1 MLPQSSTPTHSTT
14 RRSAYVE
21 YRQRLNEEA
30 CYEQQVRQAEQR
42 QQRRDAALAETAA
55 FLGGIFDGDQL
66 FA

>member
-1 MLPQSSTPTHSTT
+1 MLHQSATSTNTT

-21 YRQRLNEEA
+21 YRQRLNDEA

-42 QQRRDAALAETAA
+42 QQRRGAALAETAS
-55 FLGGIFDGDQL
+55 FLGGIFAGDQL